1 MDFKGTFNGAGATSD
16 NAALLSR
23 VMHTDWRTWNAPEMT
38 SESMNYG
45 AARGITVDKRS
56 ELAYEKLLDSL
67 EIQERGH

>member
-1 MDFKGTFNGAGATSD
+1 MA
-16 NAALLSR
+16 
-23 VMHTDWRTWNAPEMT
+23 

-45 AARGITVDKRS
+45 AARGTTVDKRS